1 MSFLTEKNLVLEF
14 YKALQTSDI
23 EDTKKVFL
31 KYCSKDLIWR
41 GFHPFNKVKGCGSV
55 CELFWNPLKSSL
67 SSLTR
72 RMDIFFAGNNT
83 ISDNEGVW
91 VASMGHLMG
100 LFDKPWLKISPNK
113 KLTFLKILS
122 FKFRFKMFLS
132 HFHSCYNHCA
142 YEFFLW

>member
-31 KYCSKDLIWR
+31 KYCSEDLVWH
-41 GFHPFNKVKGCGSV
+41 GFHPFNKIKGCDYV

-67 SSLTR
+67 SKLTR

-83 ISDNEGVW
+83 ISGNEGVW

-100 LFDKPWLKISPNK
+100 LFD
-113 KLTFLKILS
+113 
-122 FKFRFKMFLS
+122 
-132 HFHSCYNHCA
+132 
-142 YEFFLW
+142 